1 MKVLKSKKQKAKPAS
16 QREIKNLVSKYL
28 KPTTDITFKKLF
40 GTQERANLT
49 KDFLNAVLEKKIGE
63 RIKTVTITDPANLP
77 ETIDKKKSFVDVN
90 CVDQNDKKYII
101 EMQVIN
107 EYDFVERVQY
117 YVSLAISRQLKIGD
131 TYKQLIPVI
140 FVGVLGFDL
149 DKDEI
154 EAISHH
160 AITNLKTGRRLLR
173 HLQFH
178 FIELEKFK
186 KTPSQ
191 IITAVDQWA
200 YFMKNASTLETIP
213 AQLRSKDFTEAFHV
227 LESAQWSDK
236 ELDAYRIQEYEIGA
250 THRQQQG
257 AREEGRQEGRQEGRE
272 EGEIKAKLELAK
284 KMLRRGTSVEIVAE
298 DTGLSPEEIKR
309 LKS

>member
-117 YVSLAISRQLKIGD
+117 YVSLAISRQLKAGD
-131 TYKQLIPVI
+131 EYKQLVPVI

-149 DKDEI
+149 NKEEK
-154 EAISHH
+154 EALSHH
-160 AITNLKTGRRLLR
+160 AILNLKTGRCLLR

-186 KTPSQ
+186 KTLNQ
-191 IITAVDQWA
+191 ITTIVDQWI
-200 YFMKNASTLETIP
+200 YFMKHANTLETIP

-227 LESAQWSDK
+227 LESAQWSDA
-236 ELDAYRIQEYEIGA
+236 ELDAYMNQEYEIGA
-250 THRQQQG
+250 TRRQQLG
-257 AREEGRQEGRQEGRE
+257 AREEGRE
-272 EGEIKAKLELAK
+272 EGKIEAKLELAREMLTDGDSIDKIARITKLDITQIKQLQK
-284 KMLRRGTSVEIVAE
+284 KY
-298 DTGLSPEEIKR
+298 
-309 LKS
+309 